1 MILTHVPIFG
11 FIFQYTYLF
20 KLFNLMSDKNKTTY
34 SRSNIVRYY
43 QQLAMLQ
50 PAEKAILEM
59 FRDRLPTMKML
70 DLGVGGGRT
79 TQYFA
84 TLAAEYTG
92 IDYSTEM
99 ITACQQRFAHSPQ
112 SMSLKVVDAR
122 DMSQFDD
129 NYFDFILFSFNG
141 IDYVSHS
148 DRLKV
153 FQEIQRVGKSGCY
166 FFFSSHNLQGIAN
179 EFDFKQQI
187 SLNLLKTY
195 INLVMLALLK
205 LFNPS
210 VNRKK
215 LEISDY
221 LIIKDESHNFLL
233 QTYYIR
239 PTEQIKQLAPNF
251 SNIEIYS
258 WKTGQKILDLNNLS
272 ANSDM
277 WLYYLSVIN

>member
-1 MILTHVPIFG
+1 
-11 FIFQYTYLF
+11 
-20 KLFNLMSDKNKTTY
+20 MSDKNQKTY
-34 SRSNIVRYY
+34 SRSNIVQYY
-43 QQLAMLQ
+43 KQLSILQ
-50 PAEKAILEM
+50 PAEKAILEL
-59 FRDRLPTMKML
+59 FRDRLPTIKML
-70 DLGVGGGRT
+70 DIGIGGGRT
-79 TQYFA
+79 TQYFG
-84 TLAAEYTG
+84 TLTAEYTG

-99 ITACQQRFAHSPQ
+99 IAACQQRFPHSPQ

-166 FFFSSHNLQGIAN
+166 FFFSSHNLQGIAK
-179 EFDFKQQI
+179 EFNFQQQI
-187 SLNLLKTY
+187 SINLLKTY
-195 INLVMLALLK
+195 INLFMWALLK
-205 LFNPS
+205 LLNPS

-215 LEISDY
+215 LKTCDY
-221 LIIKDESHNFLL
+221 LIIRDESHNFLL

-239 PTEQIKQLAPNF
+239 PTEQIKQLASNF

-258 WKTGQKILDLNNLS
+258 WKTGQKILDLDNLS
-272 ANSDM
+272 TNSDM
-277 WLYYLSVIN
+277 WLYYLCVIN

>member
-1 MILTHVPIFG
+1 
-11 FIFQYTYLF
+11 
-20 KLFNLMSDKNKTTY
+20 MSDKNKKTY
-34 SRSNIVRYY
+34 ARSNIVRYY
-43 QQLAMLQ
+43 KQLGLLQ
-50 PAEKAILEM
+50 PAEKAILER
-59 FRDRLPTMKML
+59 FQDRLPTMKML
-70 DLGVGGGRT
+70 DIGIGGGRT

-99 ITACQQRFAHSPQ
+99 IAACKRKFSNSPQ
-112 SMSLKVVDAR
+112 PMCLKVVDAR
-122 DMSQFDD
+122 DMSQFCD

-166 FFFSSHNLQGIAN
+166 FFFSSHNLQGIARQ
-179 EFDFKQQI
+179 FDFKKQI
-187 SLNLLKTY
+187 SINLLKTY
-195 INLVMLALLK
+195 INLVMLTLLK

-210 VNRKK
+210 INRQK
-215 LEISDY
+215 LETCDY
-221 LIIKDESHNFLL
+221 LIIKDESHNFFL

-239 PTEQIKQLAPNF
+239 PAKQIKQLASNF

-272 ANSDM
+272 TNSDM
-277 WLYYLSVIN
+277 WLYYLCIIS